1 MYADYVK
8 SLICKDISVSV
19 TALAGKNMTRIVA
32 SVDIGDMP
40 IDVRH
45 SIHDSDLYLCGNPE
59 EMVCA
64 KVESLRQDLAEFV
77 MQRLAWEL
85 DYDYS

>member
-40 IDVRH
+40 IETRYLL
-45 SIHDSDLYLCGNPE
+45 HDLCGNPE